1 MRVKYQ
7 FQENNNGLHPEAQTV
22 LMGIFKISVISK
34 WQIPYHFEMSHS
46 DSSWIYHRQNCR
58 FEMIKPYPFEMMDDA
73 RFEMIDLI
81 SKWFAPCLFEMM
93 GCFSLRYDGW
103 LSLRNA
109 DGRLFEMR
117 TRDCLPSVD
126 YLNDSHISCHLRM
139 ILLQKRSSFR
149 KDNNRKS
156 LSKLC
161 HFKRI
166 DDFYSFLIDFIK

>member
-1 MRVKYQ
+1 MRVTYQ

-46 DSSWIYHRQNCR
+46 DSSWINHRQNCR
-58 FEMIKPYPFEMMDDA
+58 FEMIRSCPFEMMDDA

-81 SKWFAPCLFEMM
+81 SKWFAPSLFEMT

-103 LSLRNA
+103 LSLRNN

-117 TRDCLPSVD
+117 TRDWLPSVD
-126 YLNDSHISCHLRM
+126 FLNDSHISCHLRM
-139 ILLQKRSSFR
+139 ILLRKGSSSWS
-149 KDNNRKS
+149 DNNRKI
-156 LSKLC
+156 LSKLY
-161 HFKRI
+161 HLKRI
-166 DDFYSFLIDFIK
+166 GDFYSFLIDLIK

>member
-46 DSSWIYHRQNCR
+46 DSSWINLRQNCR
-58 FEMIKPYPFEMMDDA
+58 FEMIKPYPFEMM
-73 RFEMIDLI
+73 
-81 SKWFAPCLFEMM
+81 
-93 GCFSLRYDGW
+93 GCFSLRYDGC

-117 TRDCLPSVD
+117 TRDWVPSVD

-149 KDNNRKS
+149 NDNNRKS

-166 DDFYSFLIDFIK
+166 DDFYSFLIDLIK

>member
-1 MRVKYQ
+1 
-7 FQENNNGLHPEAQTV
+7 
-22 LMGIFKISVISK
+22 
-34 WQIPYHFEMSHS
+34 
-46 DSSWIYHRQNCR
+46 
-58 FEMIKPYPFEMMDDA
+58 MIKPYPFEMMDDA
-73 RFEMIDLI
+73 LFEMIDLI
-81 SKWFAPCLFEMM
+81 SKWFAPSLFEMT
-93 GCFSLRYDGW
+93 GCISLRYDGW

-117 TRDCLPSVD
+117 TRDYLPSAY

-149 KDNNRKS
+149 NDNNRKS

-166 DDFYSFLIDFIK
+166 DDFYSFFNWFHKIKENHINWGEIEENQSSHPVIDMDLARCASFLL